1 MRNYIKIIVFH
12 IILSLFVCNEAMAFG
27 GKNIHKAQEQQ
38 DEETTLPTE
47 AFKRLVTVIDNI
59 KKYYYRS
66 IDVSAILNSAIK
78 GMVAGLD
85 PHSEYLDI
93 KGIRELN
100 AELSGKFGGI
110 GIEMVP
116 DSGAIKVITPIDG
129 APAARAGIKA
139 GDYIIQ
145 IDNKFVRDMT
155 PSEAAAMMR
164 GKKGSKVI
172 LTILHKKESKPRVI
186 TLQREIIKFRSVT
199 SKLLEPSYAYVRLA
213 IFDESTE
220 KDMVKAIKNLQRES
234 NGKLDGLIL
243 DVRNNPGGL
252 LDSAI
257 DVANDFLDARKLKN
271 NDLIAYTKGQNEEDQ
286 VVAKAS
292 AGELLPNV
300 PLVVLINEGSASD
313 AEIVAGALQDHKR
326 AIIVGMRSF
335 GKGSVQ
341 IVLPIGRTNAI
352 KLTTALYYTPLG
364 RSIQAKG
371 IKPDIEVEDIVIPR
385 NQKGQSL
392 PRIDESALVD
402 HIQNADTTDDDDN
415 EDQKLE
421 IQRQWS
427 KSELE
432 LVYKDYQL
440 YEALHTLKTLNV
452 MESKTG

>member
-1 MRNYIKIIVFH
+1 MHNHVKIIVFH

-27 GKNIHKAQEQQ
+27 GKNIPQDQ
-38 DEETTLPTE
+38 DEETTLPAE

-66 IDVSAILNSAIK
+66 IDVSAILDSAIK

-85 PHSEYLDI
+85 PHSEYLDM

-100 AELSGKFGGI
+100 AETSGKFGGI
-110 GIEMVP
+110 GIEMVS

-129 APAARAGIKA
+129 TPAARAGIKA

-164 GKKGSKVI
+164 GNKGSKVN
-172 LTILHKKESKPRVI
+172 LTILRKNESKPRVI
-186 TLQREIIKFRSVT
+186 TLKREIIKFKSVT
-199 SKLLEPSYAYVRLA
+199 SKLLEPGYAYIRLA
-213 IFDESTE
+213 IFNESTE
-220 KDMVKAIKNLQRES
+220 KDMVKAIKNLQRAS
-234 NGKLDGLIL
+234 KGKLKGLIL
-243 DVRNNPGGL
+243 DVRNNPGCL
-252 LDSAI
+252 LDSSI

-271 NDLIAYTKGQNEEDQ
+271 NDLIVYTKGQNEEDQ

-341 IVLPIGRTNAI
+341 IVLPIGQINAI
-352 KLTTALYYTPLG
+352 KLTTALYFTPLG
-364 RSIQAKG
+364 YSIQAKG
-371 IKPDIEVEDIVIPR
+371 IKPDIEVEDILIPR
-385 NQKGQSL
+385 NQGRQVL
-392 PRIDESALVD
+392 PRIDESALID
-402 HIQNADTTDDDDN
+402 HIQNVDATGDGEN

-421 IQRQWS
+421 IQLQWS

-452 MESKTG
+452 MESKTGT

>member
-1 MRNYIKIIVFH
+1 
-12 IILSLFVCNEAMAFG
+12 MAFG
-27 GKNIHKAQEQQ
+27 GKNIPQDQDQ
-38 DEETTLPTE
+38 DEETTLPAE

-59 KKYYYRS
+59 KKYYYRA
-66 IDVSAILNSAIK
+66 IDVSALLDGAIK
-78 GMVAGLD
+78 GMVSSLD

-100 AELSGKFGGI
+100 AETSGKFGGI
-110 GIEMVP
+110 GIEMVS
-116 DSGAIKVITPIDG
+116 DSGAIKVITPVDG
-129 APAARAGIKA
+129 TPAARAGIKA

-155 PSEAAAMMR
+155 LSEAAAMMR
-164 GKKGSKVI
+164 GKKGSKLN
-172 LTILHKKESKPRVI
+172 LTILRKNESKPRVI
-186 TLQREIIKFRSVT
+186 TLQREIIKFKSVT
-199 SKLLEPSYAYVRLA
+199 SKLLEPGYAYIRLA

-220 KDMVKAIKNLQRES
+220 KDMVKAIKDLQRAS
-234 NGKLDGLIL
+234 KGKLRGLIL

-257 DVANDFLDARKLKN
+257 DVANAFLDARKLKN
-271 NDLIAYTKGQNEEDQ
+271 NDLIVYTKGQDEEDQ

-300 PLVVLINEGSASD
+300 PLVVLINEGSASA
-313 AEIVAGALQDHKR
+313 AEIIAGALQDHKR

-341 IVLPIGRTNAI
+341 IVLPIGQVNAI
-352 KLTTALYYTPLG
+352 RLTTALYFTPLG
-364 RSIQAKG
+364 YSIQAKG
-371 IKPDIEVEDIVIPR
+371 IKPDIEVEDILIPR
-385 NQKGQSL
+385 NRERQSL
-392 PRIDESALVD
+392 PRIDESALID
-402 HIQNADTTDDDDN
+402 HIQNADATGDGED

-427 KSELE
+427 KSELG

-452 MESKTG
+452 MESKKG

>member
-1 MRNYIKIIVFH
+1 MRNHVKIIVFH

-27 GKNIHKAQEQQ
+27 GKNIIQAQDQQ
-38 DEETTLPTE
+38 DEETTLPAE

-59 KKYYYRS
+59 KKYYYRA
-66 IDVSAILNSAIK
+66 IDVSALLDNAIK
-78 GMVAGLD
+78 GMVSGLD

-100 AELSGKFGGI
+100 AETSGKFGGI
-110 GIEMVP
+110 GLEMTV

-129 APAARAGIKA
+129 TPAARAGIKA

-145 IDNKFVRDMT
+145 IDNKLVRDMT
-155 PSEAAAMMR
+155 PSEAASMMR
-164 GKKGSKVI
+164 GNKGSKVN
-172 LTILHKKESKPRVI
+172 LTIVRKNESKPRVI
-186 TLQREIIKFRSVT
+186 TLQREIIKAKSVT
-199 SKLLEPSYAYVRLA
+199 GKLLEPGYAYIRLA
-213 IFDESTE
+213 IFADSTE
-220 KDMVKAIKNLQRES
+220 KDMVRTIKNLQRAS
-234 NGKLDGLIL
+234 KGNLKGLIL
-243 DVRNNPGGL
+243 DVRNNPGGVF
-252 LDSAI
+252 DSAI

-271 NDLIAYTKGQNEEDQ
+271 NDLIVYTKGQNEEDQ
-286 VVAKAS
+286 VVAKAF

-326 AIIVGMRSF
+326 AIVVGMRSF

-385 NQKGQSL
+385 NREGQSL
-392 PRIDESALVD
+392 PRIDESALID
-402 HIQNADTTDDDDN
+402 HIQNADDGEN

-452 MESKTG
+452 MESKSNQA

>member
-1 MRNYIKIIVFH
+1 
-12 IILSLFVCNEAMAFG
+12 MAFG
-27 GKNIHKAQEQQ
+27 RKNIPQVQDQ
-38 DEETTLPTE
+38 DEETTLPAE
-47 AFKRLVTVIDNI
+47 AFKRLVTVIDNV
-59 KKYYYRS
+59 KKYYYRA
-66 IDVSAILNSAIK
+66 IDVSALLDSAIK
-78 GMVAGLD
+78 GMIAGLD

-100 AELSGKFGGI
+100 AETSGKFGGI
-110 GIEMVP
+110 GIEMIS
-116 DSGAIKVITPIDG
+116 DNGAIKVITPVDG
-129 APAARAGIKA
+129 TPAARAGIKM

-155 PSEAAAMMR
+155 LSEAAALMR
-164 GKKGSKVI
+164 GKKGSKLN
-172 LTILHKKESKPRVI
+172 LTILRKNESKPRVI
-186 TLQREIIKFRSVT
+186 TLKREIIKFKSVT
-199 SKLLEPSYAYVRLA
+199 SKLLEPGYAYIRLA

-220 KDMVKAIKNLQRES
+220 KDMVRAIKNLQRAS
-234 NGKLDGLIL
+234 KGKLKGLIL

-257 DVANDFLDARKLKN
+257 DAANDFLDARKLKN
-271 NDLIAYTKGQNEEDQ
+271 NDLIVYTKSQNEEDQ

-300 PLVVLINEGSASD
+300 PLVVLINEGSASA

-341 IVLPIGRTNAI
+341 IVLPIGQVNAI
-352 KLTTALYYTPLG
+352 KLTTALYFTPLG
-364 RSIQAKG
+364 YSIQAKG
-371 IKPDIEVEDIVIPR
+371 IKPDIEVEDILIPR

-392 PRIDESALVD
+392 PRIDESALID
-402 HIQNADTTDDDDN
+402 HIQNADAIGDGED

-421 IQRQWS
+421 IQQQWS

-452 MESKTG
+452 MESKKG